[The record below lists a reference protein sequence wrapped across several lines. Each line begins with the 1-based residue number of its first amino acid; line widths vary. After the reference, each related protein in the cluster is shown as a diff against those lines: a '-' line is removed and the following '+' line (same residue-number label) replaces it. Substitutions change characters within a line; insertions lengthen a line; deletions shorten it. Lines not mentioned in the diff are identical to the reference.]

1 MDYNK
6 IKDLINTIDKSS
18 FIDFEL
24 ELYKDLH
31 IKMSKSKIN
40 KNKELTNEN
49 KKDKEDIA
57 AENVLEPITIIPE
70 DKVEVK
76 EGNII
81 SSPIVGTFYES
92 SAPDKPP
99 FVNVGDKV
107 KKGDVLCIIEAMK
120 IMNEITSKYD
130 GEVVEILVKNE
141 DMVEYNQPLFR
152 IV

>member
-1 MDYNK
+1 MDYK
-6 IKDLINTIDKSS
+6 EIKDLINTIDKSS

-31 IKMSKSKIN
+31 IKINKGKIN
-40 KNKELTNEN
+40 KNKELINEN
-49 KKDKEDIA
+49 IKEDIA
-57 AENVLEPITIIPE
+57 VENVSEPITIIPE
-70 DKVEVK
+70 DKIEVK

-99 FVNVGDKV
+99 FVNVGDEV

-120 IMNEITSKYD
+120 IMNEITSQYD
-130 GEVVEILVKNE
+130 GEVAEILVKNE